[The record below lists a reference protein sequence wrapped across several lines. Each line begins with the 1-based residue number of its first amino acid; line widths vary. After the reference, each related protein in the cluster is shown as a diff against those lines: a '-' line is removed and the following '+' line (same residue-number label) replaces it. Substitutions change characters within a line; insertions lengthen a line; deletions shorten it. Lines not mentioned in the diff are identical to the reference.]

1 MTKGSTEIPKLQKPE
16 IQKLSQILPNFS
28 QIPGDHNQNFG
39 ISVLHKSRN
48 FWRNFG
54 NYFLQNMEIQKLKSN
69 LCKAFLPQ
77 FYTILNPF

>member
-1 MTKGSTEIPKLQKPE
+1 MKYGSTEIPKLQKPE
-16 IQKLSQILPNFS
+16 IQKFSKNLPNFS
-28 QIPGDHNQNFG
+28 QIPGDQAQNFG

-69 LCKAFLPQ
+69 LWKTFPLQ
-77 FYTILNPF
+77 FHTIPS